1 MVFMVG
7 PAAEKEATSL
17 LPRRLSQWLL
27 REDGGLT
34 ADGGTAEFRLS
45 GGCEA
50 GRVMDSRYVFSVLAG
65 VFCVALIFAVVA
77 TARHISNRA
86 DYVVFRQN

>member
-7 PAAEKEATSL
+7 PAAEKEAISL

-50 GRVMDSRYVFSVLAG
+50 GRVMDSRYVLSVLAG

-77 TARHISNRA
+77 AVRHISNRA